1 MTFWPSP
8 SSPRDLVVRFSRSG
22 VHILFV
28 CIHAPVAGH
37 KDRDPWWQ
45 YLRSKLSKLRKG
57 AELVLAG
64 DFNAGFS
71 ASVLHRVGDLVWPVQ
86 HPSPVGL
93 SRILA
98 EHDLWL
104 PSTFST
110 CHVGPH
116 DTWISPTG
124 VTGSRLDYVAIPSG
138 WCVPTAGSWIDFSLD
153 WGQSRVDHYGIC
165 LDTFFLARAKRK
177 HRQNKGSLDRE
188 AMSSPE
194 GQQALRRICSTIPLL
209 PWSCDVHRHY
219 LAIEEHL
226 NRALT
231 VSFPSRRGVCR
242 SSHFSSSTWDLR
254 QKRVWFRKQVAWE
267 RTRTRLAEALAA
279 LRGWKAGLCLM
290 AGRVIALFPR
300 MLAVRRLQGMITD
313 LQATKRSLRLS
324 IRSDI
329 SLRIQETAAKAASV
343 PNADVVSRLR
353 PLLGPPKRRIKQR
366 RALHSVCHPDGSP
379 AQNTAEVEDIW
390 IEHFGNIE
398 DGTRADP
405 VAFAQGIQKT
415 QGLRDLESYTLGIQ
429 EVPSR
434 LELEQALR
442 QTQTGKAVGLDG
454 IPGELLHFAAASASR
469 SLFQLFLKT
478 TLRAAEPIQ
487 FKGGALHAVWKG
499 KSNPSFCSAHRG
511 ILVSSTVGK
520 AFHRL
525 ARARTVPALR
535 NIATDMQIGGL
546 PSFPVVL
553 ASHFVRLFQSG
564 SRQKATS
571 HGLMFLDLREAFY
584 RVVRP
589 LLVGTECRDDWLS

>member
-1 MTFWPSP
+1 MPTYH
-8 SSPRDLVVRFSRSG
+8 VRQVCSLIIDTG
-22 VHILFV
+22 MHVYVYIYIHI
-28 CIHAPVAGH
+28 I
-37 KDRDPWWQ
+37 
-45 YLRSKLSKLRKG
+45 Y
-57 AELVLAG
+57 
-64 DFNAGFS
+64 
-71 ASVLHRVGDLVWPVQ
+71 
-86 HPSPVGL
+86 
-93 SRILA
+93 IY
-98 EHDLWL
+98 
-104 PSTFST
+104 
-110 CHVGPH
+110 
-116 DTWISPTG
+116 I
-124 VTGSRLDYVAIPSG
+124 YIY
-138 WCVPTAGSWIDFSLD
+138 I
-153 WGQSRVDHYGIC
+153 Y
-165 LDTFFLARAKRK
+165 
-177 HRQNKGSLDRE
+177 
-188 AMSSPE
+188 
-194 GQQALRRICSTIPLL
+194 
-209 PWSCDVHRHY
+209 
-219 LAIEEHL
+219 
-226 NRALT
+226 
-231 VSFPSRRGVCR
+231 
-242 SSHFSSSTWDLR
+242 
-254 QKRVWFRKQVAWE
+254 
-267 RTRTRLAEALAA
+267 
-279 LRGWKAGLCLM
+279 
-290 AGRVIALFPR
+290 

-429 EVPSR
+429 E
-434 LELEQALR
+434 ALR

-571 HGLMFLDLREAFY
+571 HGLMFLDLREADVLGPA
-584 RVVRP
+584 RGVLP
-589 LLVGTECRDDWLS
+589 SSSATVGWD